1 MADPHRDPEPPAP
14 TSLLVERAQEL
25 LRRLQRLYLAK
36 DELGRLLVLSM
47 IAGEHLLIIGPPGT
61 AKSAMART
69 LARLVDARYFEY
81 LLTRFTEPNELLG
94 PVDLRAFR
102 EGSYRRRT
110 EQMLPEAELC
120 FLDEIFKANS
130 AILNS
135 LLSLLNERR
144 VYIGGERL
152 DAPLLS
158 LFAASNEVPLDDSL
172 AALLDRFLLR
182 VRSSNVEGFHF
193 QRLLELG
200 LAHERHLLGGD
211 APAELQPILSVRDIL
226 QLRQALRERL
236 RFGEDF
242 LSRYKALLFQLRGE
256 ETRWVVG
263 YRYAGFVRYQ
273 NWDPICRAP
282 CGVAVDP
289 NGVYSIRGMRI
300 VPSASFLLPSSG
312 LVRLEVDAG
321 HTGARAGGVVLTTF
335 GGITTLLGIVFTS
348 LAGVGGTQGRSF
360 LTGGLTTLALGGG
373 MLTGGIAILVAT
385 RTKVR
390 TGGLRLA
397 SVTPAWGAGAAPQ
410 ALGAQ

>member
-1 MADPHRDPEPPAP
+1 MVMVDPHRDPEPPAP
-14 TSLLVERAQEL
+14 TPLLVERAQEL

-61 AKSAMART
+61 AKSALART

-110 EQMLPEAELC
+110 EQMLPEAELV
-120 FLDEIFKANS
+120 FLDEIFKASS

-144 VYIGGERL
+144 IYIGAERL

-200 LAHERHLLGGD
+200 LEHERHLLAGD
-211 APAELQPILSVRDIL
+211 ANAELQPILSVRDIL

-236 RFGEDF
+236 RFSEDF

-256 ETRWVVG
+256 GIGISDRRAVKLLKLCAASALLDGREGADEGDLAVLRHTWQSPEQAEILEGLLAPVVQ
-263 YRYAGFVRYQ
+263 RFQREHPERRAG
-273 NWDPICRAP
+273 
-282 CGVAVDP
+282 AV
-289 NGVYSIRGMRI
+289 
-300 VPSASFLLPSSG
+300 LLPEI
-312 LVRLEVDAG
+312 LRELAEVRGALREAGALSDVQLLSQLRALGELRAQLLQQPGEASERVLREVDALLDG
-321 HTGARAGGVVLTTF
+321 VLSARE
-335 GGITTLLGIVFTS
+335 
-348 LAGVGGTQGRSF
+348 
-360 LTGGLTTLALGGG
+360 
-373 MLTGGIAILVAT
+373 
-385 RTKVR
+385 
-390 TGGLRLA
+390 RL
-397 SVTPAWGAGAAPQ
+397 
-410 ALGAQ
+410 